1 MYLYP
6 YKKGSKGANELSK
19 ALGIKQVKLTN
30 SKFKGS
36 EDKLVINWGNSA
48 VSDEVGKCTVL
59 NKPEAVALA
68 TNKLSFFQAI
78 DAKNNLARTRGELIS
93 IPKFFTQ
100 KRFAE
105 NYMFDG
111 YTIVARTVLNGHRGD
126 GIVLCERSEERR
138 EGKEGGGEWKSWW
151 WTN

>member
-59 NKPEAVALA
+59 NKQEAVALA

-93 IPKFFTQ
+93 KIGS
-100 KRFAE
+100 AS
-105 NYMFDG
+105 
-111 YTIVARTVLNGHRGD
+111 
-126 GIVLCERSEERR
+126 CRSRVS
-138 EGKEGGGEWKSWW
+138 KDV
-151 WTN
+151 